1 MYGLVNQA
9 IEEIVTESGGK
20 ALWEAVLR
28 EAQVDVPA
36 FISNE
41 QYDDIISYRLVGA
54 AAQLLALPVDEVLI
68 RLGRHWV
75 LRTARENYGPL
86 MANAGKTL
94 LDFMRNLPNFH
105 QRVKLMFPSLQPPR
119 FEVREQGPRLLLLV
133 YRSHREGLAPF
144 VVGLMQGLGTM
155 YGTPVTVTQTVW
167 RSNAGDHDEFLVAW

>member
-9 IEEIVTESGGK
+9 IEELVTESCGE

-41 QYDDIISYRLVGA
+41 PYDDIISYRLVGA

-94 LDFMRNLPNFH
+94 LEFMRNLPNFH
-105 QRVKLMFPSLQPPR
+105 QRVQLMFPSLQPPR